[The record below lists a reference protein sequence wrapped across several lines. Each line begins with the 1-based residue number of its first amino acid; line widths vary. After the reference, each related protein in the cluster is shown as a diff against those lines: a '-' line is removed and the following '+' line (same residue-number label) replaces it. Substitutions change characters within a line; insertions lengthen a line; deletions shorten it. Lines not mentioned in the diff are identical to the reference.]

1 MEGKIYLY
9 DLRKVLRFRLT
20 NLVIEA
26 KQRTPRDEVALID
39 KYEALIYEEVKRF
52 FKK

>member
-1 MEGKIYLY
+1 MYN
-9 DLRKVLRFRLT
+9 LRKVLRFRLT

-26 KQRTPRDEVALID
+26 KERTPRDEVALID

-52 FKK
+52 IEN